1 MIRVPKGSEGTSTFI
16 SDGILTEFI
25 QADLRKKEGYVF
37 TYWVS
42 NEQNQ
47 LKEKI
52 TMNTIPLCEIADIS
66 QGLIPYDKYR
76 GHSSETIKNRVWHS
90 NFPKDETYRKE
101 LEGKD
106 VKRFSVSWNGKNWIS
121 YGDWL
126 AAPRKPE
133 YFINERILIRE
144 ITSPNILAGYTMN
157 ELYNT
162 PSIINCINFKTP
174 IKYVLGIINS
184 KLMSFYHKVNSPK
197 ANKGL
202 FPKILVD
209 DVRGLPIK
217 INESY
222 FETISNITQQLI
234 DIANLKSLTEN
245 SFIQYIAEVYSPKAI
260 TEKLSEFYK
269 MDFKGFI
276 DELKKQKV
284 KLTPKQEMELMP
296 LFQEKTKELAAL
308 SQTIEKLDSELDE
321 VVFALYGLTEE
332 DRIIVE

>member
-1 MIRVPKGSEGTSTFI
+1 
-16 SDGILTEFI
+16 
-25 QADLRKKEGYVF
+25 LRLKEGYVF

-47 LKEKI
+47 IKDKI
-52 TMNTIPLCEIADIS
+52 IMDTTPLCEIADIS

-76 GHSSETIKNRVWHS
+76 GHSAETIKNRIWHA
-90 NFPKDETYRKE
+90 NFPKDETYCKE

-106 VKRFSVSWNGKNWIS
+106 VKRYNVSWNGENWIS

-144 ITSPNILAGYTMN
+144 ITNPNILAGYTT
-157 ELYNT
+157 EEFYNT
-162 PSIINCINFKTP
+162 PSIINCINFKIN

-184 KLMSFYHKVNSPK
+184 KLMSFYHTVNSPK

-217 INESY
+217 VDESY
-222 FETISNITQQLI
+222 FESISGIGQQLI
-234 DIANLKSLTEN
+234 DTANLKNAAKN
-245 SFIQYIAEVYSPKAI
+245 SFIQYIAKIYSPKAI

-269 MDFKGFI
+269 LDFKNFI

-296 LFQEKTKELAAL
+296 LFQEKTKELAEL
-308 SQTIEKLDSELDE
+308 SQEIDKLDIELDE
-321 VVFALYGLTEE
+321 VVFALYGLTENE
-332 DRIIVE
+332 RAVVEGKI